1 METLPEIQFQGMR
14 GTPQIEEMI
23 AAHVAE
29 LDERFGRI
37 TACRV
42 VVKAPS
48 QHHREGGLYEVHI
61 RLVLPEGREV
71 NVERTPPEDERRSD
85 LAFAIADAFKHA
97 RQQLHEKVRRMRGD
111 VKDHDGSARER

>member
-1 METLPEIQFQGMR
+1 METSPEIQFQGLQ
-14 GTPQIEEMI
+14 GTPQIEQMI

-37 TACRV
+37 IACRV
-42 VVKAPS
+42 AVQAPS

-61 RLVLPEGREV
+61 RLVLPEGQEV
-71 NVERTPPEDERRSD
+71 NVERTPPKDDRHSD
-85 LAFAIADAFKHA
+85 LAFAISDAFKHA

-111 VKDHDGSARER
+111 VKHHDG

>member
-1 METLPEIQFQGMR
+1 MRFSRSNRSVKGGTSPEIQFQGMQ
-14 GTPQIEEMI
+14 GTPQIEQMI

-42 VVKAPS
+42 AVKAPS

-61 RLVLPEGREV
+61 RLVLPEGQEV
-71 NVERTPPEDERRSD
+71 NVERTPSKDERHSD
-85 LAFAIADAFKHA
+85 LAFAISDAFRHA
-97 RQQLHEKVRRMRGD
+97 RQQLHEKVAM
-111 VKDHDGSARER
+111 